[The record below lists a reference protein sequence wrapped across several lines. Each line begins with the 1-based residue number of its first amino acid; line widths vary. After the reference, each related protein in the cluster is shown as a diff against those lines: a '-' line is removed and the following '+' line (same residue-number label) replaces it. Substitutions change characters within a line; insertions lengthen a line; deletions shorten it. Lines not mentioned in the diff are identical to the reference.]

1 MKSTNRVHRIF
12 SHFGG
17 VFLSQ
22 RANLERR
29 RWLILLALL
38 ERAFYLDC

>member
-1 MKSTNRVHRIF
+1 MKSTNRVHKIF

-17 VFLSQ
+17 VFPCK

-29 RWLILLALL
+29 RQLILLALL